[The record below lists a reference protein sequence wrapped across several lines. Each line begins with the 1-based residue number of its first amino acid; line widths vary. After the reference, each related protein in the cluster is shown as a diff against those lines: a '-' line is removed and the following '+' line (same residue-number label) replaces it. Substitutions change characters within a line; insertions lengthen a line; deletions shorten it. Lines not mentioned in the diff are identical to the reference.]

1 MICKLFRA
9 SSRISGG
16 GKQVALIGSPSGS
29 SVGVH
34 RISRPGG
41 RSMDSMGGAGAA
53 VLVLVLRLDGRSGF
67 SGGGASGDG
76 SFGGSCS
83 DEGSPG
89 DEDDEDDD
97 DDSSRVPEF

>member
-1 MICKLFRA
+1 MIWRLFSA

-16 GKQVALIGSPSGS
+16 GKEAAPIGSPSGS

-34 RISRPGG
+34 SISKPGG
-41 RSMDSMGGAGAA
+41 KSMDSIGGAGAA
-53 VLVLVLRLDGRSGF
+53 VLLLVLRLEGRSGF
-67 SGGGASGDG
+67 SGGGGSGEG

-89 DEDDEDDD
+89 DDNEDDD
-97 DDSSRVPEF
+97 DTSRVPVF